1 MAVLVATKLM
11 LFSLS
16 TAVLLSLLDLTNKS
30 RTTKTIKL
38 ESGLMRILK
47 TTSILSSYSM
57 TGLVKTLAILLSLK

>member
-11 LFSLS
+11 LFFLS

-38 ESGLMRILK
+38 EYGLTRILK
-47 TTSILSSYSM
+47 TTSILFSYSM
-57 TGLVKTLAILLSLK
+57 TGLVKTLVILMSLK